1 MVIYEAIFFD
11 EESIRIIESLE
22 KNPLE
27 QKVKNMHCTFK
38 FRPNKEELC
47 PELLGQEFELFLI
60 GYGCDGK
67 NSGFEVQLP
76 KELKEKYHH
85 TDKKTGQMILSHM
98 TVSYAL
104 NSTPKHTKDIN
115 FQPLETKVKVTGRF
129 GYFMDNGTISYHSY

>member
-11 EESIRIIESLE
+11 EESINMIESLE
-22 KNPLE
+22 KNSLE

-38 FRPNKEELC
+38 FRPKKEELY
-47 PELLGQEFELFLI
+47 PEFLGKEFELFLV
-60 GYGCDGK
+60 GYGSNGK

-76 KELKEKYHH
+76 AELQEKYCNSDSENGPKIVPH
-85 TDKKTGQMILSHM
+85 I

-104 NSTPKHTKDIN
+104 NSKPKYTKDIN

-129 GYFMDNGTISYHSY
+129 GYFMDNGNIYQK